1 MKPSIIFI
9 HGMFLNPK
17 SWRDWRQYFE
27 AQGYRT
33 SAPAWPLHD
42 GDPFDLRNN
51 IPMDL
56 GKLTL
61 EEVVQEFANIA
72 ARESERPILIGHS
85 LGGLIVQRLVDQD
98 LACAGVC
105 ISSVAPNG
113 MMSADWHLLKNTMS
127 ITNPL
132 KGDRPYIMTEEGF
145 YQNFGNSM
153 SREESNLAYTEF
165 AVHESRNVLRD
176 TLGKAGR
183 IDVSLPHV
191 PLLFIAGDQ
200 DHIIPDKLNKK
211 NAEAYTDTN
220 SIVEFKLFSGRSHFI
235 YDEENW
241 QEIANYTNDWL
252 SRVVAPKS
260 ASI

>member
-1 MKPSIIFI
+1 MKPTIIFI

-27 AQGYRT
+27 DQGYQT
-33 SAPAWPLHD
+33 QAPAWPLHD

-56 GKLTL
+56 GKLSL
-61 EEVVQEFANIA
+61 EEIVQEFANIA
-72 ARESERPILIGHS
+72 ARETEKPILIGHS
-85 LGGLIVQRLVDQD
+85 LGGLVVQRLIDQD
-98 LACAGVC
+98 LGSAGIC

-113 MMSADWHLLKNTMS
+113 MMSADWHLLKNTVS

-132 KGDRPYIMTEEGF
+132 RGDRPYIMTEEGF
-145 YQNFGNSM
+145 FENFGNAM
-153 SREESNLAYTEF
+153 PREESNLAYTEF

-176 TLGKAGR
+176 ILGKSGK
-183 IDVSLPHV
+183 VNVEQPHA
-191 PLLFIAGDQ
+191 PLLFLAGDK

-211 NAEAYTDTN
+211 NAEAYTDQSST
-220 SIVEFKLFSGRSHFI
+220 VDLKVFPGRGHFI
-235 YDEENW
+235 YEQDNW
-241 QEIANYTNDWL
+241 QEIVEYTNDWL
-252 SRVVAPKS
+252 NRVLTPRS